1 MPSGTPASGDRAAGD
16 RAAGDLPF
24 GGLDPGGLAPG
35 GLASGERVSGD
46 RAAGDLPFGGL
57 DPGGLAPGGLA
68 PGERVSDDWA
78 PGARASGARA
88 SGAPALGDR
97 ASADL
102 GSGGRVCGNSG
113 GVSFGDLTS
122 GDLTSGDLGSGDRVC
137 GDGVSGGGDSGALP
151 AGGPARGDRVSGN
164 RGSGA
169 LTPDDLTPGEQ
180 APGDPLPGY
189 PYPSDPPPLL
199 TVRHLHVRAGGGRG
213 KARTLVRD
221 VGFDL
226 TAGRTLGIVG
236 ESGSGKTLTA
246 RAVMGVLP
254 DGLRPEGEVLFD
266 GISLLGRRERELR
279 PLRGDRL
286 AMVLQDPFTSLNPL
300 QTVHTH
306 LWESLAPAVR
316 RNRAAA
322 SAEVARRLREV
333 GLDPDAVAGRYP
345 FQLSGGMRQRVA
357 IAAALAR
364 DPELLVADEPT
375 TALDV
380 TTQAEILALLR
391 RLQTDRG
398 MALVLITHD
407 LRVAFSVCDRVLV
420 MYAGSVLEDAP
431 AAALDRA
438 PQHPYSLG
446 LLLAEPPV
454 SRYVDR
460 LVSVPGQVPSADS
473 VADVC
478 AFADRCEWRH
488 DDACTTA
495 RPALVSR
502 TADRAS
508 ACVRID
514 EIGDAIRQRRL
525 RPANPGTPP
534 SAPGGEPLLVVSGLT
549 KTYRTRS
556 MGKRETTAVRDVSF
570 ELREGESLGLVG
582 ESGSGKTT
590 IARCVLGLTT
600 PTTGTIRL
608 GDLDV
613 TDYGRLSRGDH
624 RTARRTVQVV
634 FQDPYSSLNPRLTV
648 GTALREAVAVRREGA
663 VDPVRRAAELL
674 ELVGLPALFA
684 RKHPS
689 ALSGGERQRVAI
701 ARALA
706 VRPRL
711 LICDEPVAALDASVQ
726 AQILELLRE
735 LRTTYGTSLLLITHD
750 LSVVRQMTDR
760 AVVLRAGEIVESG
773 ETPTLLD
780 APGHPYTQRLL
791 ASIPGGN

>member
-1 MPSGTPASGDRAAGD
+1 MPPGDPLSDDRASED
-16 RAAGDLPF
+16 LPSGDLPS
-24 GGLDPGGLAPG
+24 GDLPSEDLPSEDLPSEDLPSGDLPSGAPDPGGLPPGCLAPG
-35 GLASGERVSGD
+35 DRVSGDWALGDRVSGDRVSGD
-46 RAAGDLPFGGL
+46 RASGD
-57 DPGGLAPGGLA
+57 
-68 PGERVSDDWA
+68 
-78 PGARASGARA
+78 
-88 SGAPALGDR
+88 PALGDR
-97 ASADL
+97 ASGDL

-113 GVSFGDLTS
+113 GLSF

-164 RGSGA
+164 RASGPLTPDA
-169 LTPDDLTPGEQ
+169 LTPDDQ
-180 APGDPLPGY
+180 VPGDPH
-189 PYPSDPPPLL
+189 PSAPPPLL
-199 TVRHLHVRAGGGRG
+199 TVRHLHVRVGGGRG
-213 KARTLVRD
+213 KERTLVRD
-221 VGFDL
+221 VGFEL
-226 TAGRTLGIVG
+226 AAGRTLGIVG

-316 RNRAAA
+316 RNRAVA

-357 IAAALAR
+357 IAAALAQ

-460 LVSVPGQVPSADS
+460 LVSVPGQVPAADS

-508 ACVRID
+508 ACARID
-514 EIGDAIRQRRL
+514 EIGDAIRDRRL
-525 RPANPGTPP
+525 LPVTPGTPP

-549 KTYRTRS
+549 KIYRTRS

-613 TDYGRLSRGDH
+613 TDYRRLSRGDH

-663 VDPVRRAAELL
+663 ADPVRRAAELL
-674 ELVGLPALFA
+674 ELVGLPASFA

-773 ETPTLLD
+773 ETPTVLD
-780 APGHPYTQRLL
+780 TPGHPYTQRLL